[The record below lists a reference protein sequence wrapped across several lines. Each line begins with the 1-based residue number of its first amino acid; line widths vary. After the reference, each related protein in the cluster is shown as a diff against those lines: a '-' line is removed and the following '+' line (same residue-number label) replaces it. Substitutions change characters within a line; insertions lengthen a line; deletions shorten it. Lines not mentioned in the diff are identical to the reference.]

1 MASNFHCIIRQQGT
15 TGPEGIWDQFFAND
29 PAEGKATL
37 TRRLN
42 QLPGGMILTLNG
54 PKAYEVQIFDLR
66 A

>member
-37 TRRLN
+37 TRKLN
-42 QLPGGMILTLNG
+42 KLPDGMILTLSG
-54 PKAYEVQIFDLR
+54 PKPHEVQIFKLE